1 MRDYLNLGLVI
12 VVIGTIAYLSTG
24 DISAPS
30 GAAPVG
36 HFLMYFGLAGSFLLY
51 FHDKK
56 HTHIDAVILAVLT
69 GLFFELLQSRIPYR
83 TFSLVDA
90 AVNTAGAS
98 LVLFEKHLPMVHR
111 VVEFEDRIIESIL
124 ED

>member
-12 VVIGTIAYLSTG
+12 TVIATIAYLSTG
-24 DISAPS
+24 NISAPS

-36 HFLMYFGLAGSFLLY
+36 HFLMYFSLAGSFLLY
-51 FHDKK
+51 FHEKK
-56 HTHIDAVILAVLT
+56 HTHVDAVMLAVLT
-69 GLFFELLQSRIPYR
+69 GLLFELLQSRIPYR

-98 LVLFEKHLPMVHR
+98 LVLVERKLPVVHR
-111 VVEFEDRIIESIL
+111 VVEFEDRIIESVL